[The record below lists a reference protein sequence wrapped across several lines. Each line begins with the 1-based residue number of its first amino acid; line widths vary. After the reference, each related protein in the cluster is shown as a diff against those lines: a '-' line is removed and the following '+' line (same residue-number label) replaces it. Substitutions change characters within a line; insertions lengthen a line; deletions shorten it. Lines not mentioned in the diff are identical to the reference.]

1 MDLPNVDIS
10 SLKKALSESTSAMQA
25 IQISREIE
33 TAERFAAAQAREN
46 ARRNALIEAGARA
59 NIEQVGL
66 LEKQLEEVKLQNE
79 KLYEANKSLNALYEQ
94 AKKDAEANA
103 KIAEKSKL
111 QARIS
116 IGISIFAVVVSIV
129 MGILGIVL

>member
-25 IQISREIE
+25 SQISREIE

-46 ARRNALIEAGARA
+46 ARRNAVIEAGARA

-66 LEKQLEEVKLQNE
+66 LEKQLEEVKQQNVQLKE
-79 KLYEANKSLNALYEQ
+79 NYALLKDLYDRARQDAEESAKD
-94 AKKDAEANA
+94 AKKN
-103 KIAEKSKL
+103 
-111 QARIS
+111 RIFGWVS
-116 IGISIFAVVVSIV
+116 FAVGTLIGIVGVV
-129 MGILGIVL
+129 LGIIF

>member
-1 MDLPNVDIS
+1 MSWDFGCGQNNLVNTAQELYRKSI
-10 SLKKALSESTSAMQA
+10 A
-25 IQISREIE
+25 IQ
-33 TAERFAAAQAREN
+33 AEKTN
-46 ARRNALIEAGARA
+46 AIAKSIRDDRRDAVLMQGAKA

-66 LEKQLEEVKLQNE
+66 LEKQLEEVKLQNV
-79 KLYEANKSLNALYEQ
+79 KLDEANKSLNALYEQ
-94 AKKDAEANA
+94 AKKDAEENA